1 MTSKTTKA
9 RITSGHYVRSMGLV
23 CPCCESEDIA
33 PTGPMESDAGV
44 AWCER
49 QCGQCKASWME
60 TYGLVGYTGLTT
72 AGITKEH

>member
-1 MTSKTTKA
+1 MNQKTNMTSDQ
-9 RITSGHYVRSMGLV
+9 YVRLMGIM
-23 CPCCESEDIA
+23 CPCCESEDIE

-49 QCGQCKASWME
+49 QCNCCKATWME

-72 AGITKEH
+72 VVVTKEH